1 MRLAL
6 PLVLELPLVSALT
19 AGVLLILQMVLML
32 RVVLAR
38 RAGRQSL
45 GTGNDDRL
53 LRAVRQ
59 HGNLAENAGILVAGL
74 ALLEMLGERR
84 SVLAVLCA
92 ALVTG
97 RVAHVVGLSMKNT
110 VNPARALGVAAT
122 ATVGI
127 TRGFRLVAIAI
138 RHLCGSR

>member
-59 HGNLAENAGILVAGL
+59 HGNLAENAGIFVAG
-74 ALLEMLGERR
+74 LGERR

-127 TRGFRLVAIAI
+127 TLGFRLVAIAI

>member
-1 MRLAL
+1 MRLAP
-6 PLVLELPLVSALT
+6 PLALALPLVSALT
-19 AGVLLILQMVLML
+19 AGVLLILQVVLML

-38 RAGRQSL
+38 RAARQSL

-59 HGNLAENAGILVAGL
+59 HGNLAENAGIFVTGL

-92 ALVTG
+92 AFVVA

-110 VNPARALGVAAT
+110 VNRARVLGVAAT

-127 TRGFRLVAIAI
+127 TVGFRLVAIAI
-138 RHLCGSR
+138 RHLSG